1 MRKAEDAM
9 RAELAAHSLGSI
21 GAAFARKAPGEFFIK
36 LGTWMD
42 ERARSKKP
50 GRPPKLP
57 EPPS

>member
-1 MRKAEDAM
+1 M

-21 GAAFARKAPGEFFIK
+21 GAAFARKAPGEFVIK